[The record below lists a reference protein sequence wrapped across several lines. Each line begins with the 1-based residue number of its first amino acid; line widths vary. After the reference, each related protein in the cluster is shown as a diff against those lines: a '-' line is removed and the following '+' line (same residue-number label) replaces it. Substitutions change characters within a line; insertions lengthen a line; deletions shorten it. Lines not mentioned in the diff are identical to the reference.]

1 MKKIRTTKKAQ
12 LFNDEDID
20 ALMNKMSNGF
30 KLFIQS
36 PFLIQKSKKKSI

>member
-36 PFLIQKSKKKSI
+36 PFLIQKNNKTRT

>member
-1 MKKIRTTKKAQ
+1 MKKIRTIKKAKV
-12 LFNDEDID
+12 FNDEDID

-36 PFLIQKSKKKSI
+36 PFLIQKNNKTRT

>member
-1 MKKIRTTKKAQ
+1 MKKIRTIRKAQ

-30 KLFIQS
+30 SFFIQS
-36 PFLIQKSKKKSI
+36 PFLIQKNKKKRI